1 MLLRRRFLQASLA
14 AFAAF
19 GLISSASFAQ
29 DAGKKTVATTPDSRP
44 DKWWQ
49 ERHANMNKQAEE
61 GTAELVFIGDS
72 ITQGWEGGE
81 AKKIWDEKFGPMK
94 PINLGI
100 SGDRTEHVLWRLA
113 NGNLGKLK
121 PKVAV
126 IMIGTNNTGH
136 QQPGKYE
143 SPAPVTAEGITQI
156 VKTLRERWPETKILL
171 LGIFPRGEKPDDKM
185 RVQNVETNAIIQKLD
200 DGKMVTYLDI
210 SKKFLNEDGTLSK
223 EIMPDLL
230 HLNGKSYLIW
240 AEAITPKIKELG
252 GW

>member
-1 MLLRRRFLQASLA
+1 MLLRRHVLQALLA
-14 AFAAF
+14 AVAGLGWVAF
-19 GLISSASFAQ
+19 PGYAQ
-29 DAGKKTVATTPDSRP
+29 DAGKKNVATTPESRP

-49 ERHANMNKQAEE
+49 DRHANMNKQASE

-81 AKKIWDEKFGPMK
+81 AKKIWDENFGPMK

-136 QQPGKYE
+136 QSPGKYE
-143 SPAPVTAEGITQI
+143 CSAAQTAEGITQI
-156 VKTLRERWPETKILL
+156 VKTLREKWPSTKILL
-171 LGIFPRGEKPDDKM
+171 LGVFPRGEKPDDKM
-185 RVQNVETNAIIQKLD
+185 RVQNAETNAIIQKLD

-210 SKKFLNEDGTLSK
+210 SKKFLQEDGALSK

-230 HLNGKSYLIW
+230 HLNAKSYQIW
-240 AEAITPKIKELG
+240 ADAITPKIKELG